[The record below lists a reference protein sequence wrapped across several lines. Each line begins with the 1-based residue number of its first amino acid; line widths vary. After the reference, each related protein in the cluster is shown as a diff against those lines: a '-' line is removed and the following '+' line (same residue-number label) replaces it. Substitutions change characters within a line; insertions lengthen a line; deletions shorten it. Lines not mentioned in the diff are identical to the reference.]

1 MVTEGETTFAYGK
14 TLNSVDLI
22 KCINKGKELIGWNE
36 KYPCKH
42 LDNGKL
48 EVWVWQLLCKV
59 LVYKVLISLQLK

>member
-14 TLNSVDLI
+14 ILNSVDLI

-36 KYPCKH
+36 NI
-42 LDNGKL
+42 LVNILIMEKL